1 MRGETQQLVSSDL
14 QSAFV
19 SLLERV
25 APYFASN
32 PEIATWSW
40 AAAALLLAGMAF
52 YYRQPRRR
60 D

>member
-1 MRGETQQLVSSDL
+1 MRGETQQLVSGDM
-14 QSAFV
+14 QSTFA

-40 AAAALLLAGMAF
+40 VAAALLLAGMAF

-60 D
+60 

>member
-1 MRGETQQLVSSDL
+1 MRGETQQLVSGDL
-14 QSAFV
+14 QSAFL

-40 AAAALLLAGMAF
+40 AGAALLLAGMAF
-52 YYRQPRRR
+52 YYRPARRR
-60 D
+60 

>member
-1 MRGETQQLVSSDL
+1 M
-14 QSAFV
+14 QSAFA
-19 SLLERV
+19 SLLDRV

-60 D
+60 

>member
-1 MRGETQQLVSSDL
+1 M
-14 QSAFV
+14 QSTFA

-40 AAAALLLAGMAF
+40 VAAALLLAGMAF

-60 D
+60 